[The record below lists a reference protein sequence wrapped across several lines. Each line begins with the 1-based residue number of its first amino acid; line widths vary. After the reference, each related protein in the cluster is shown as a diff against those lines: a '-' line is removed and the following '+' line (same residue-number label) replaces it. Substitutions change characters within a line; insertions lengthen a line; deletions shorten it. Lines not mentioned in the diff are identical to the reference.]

1 MNYKIEAPPM
11 KRNNILVFDVETTGL
26 LPRKPRGS
34 IAPIPISEYPHIIQL
49 SFALYDVNNKSL
61 IRSYDSYVKM
71 EKTVV
76 IGEYVSKLTGIT
88 NEICNN
94 KGNDIMDVLKN
105 LHDAYTECDVI
116 VAHNIDFDEKM
127 VLVEIERNREQ
138 IINKAPEC
146 MTLFNKLYE
155 QVNGLT
161 RYCTMRK
168 GTTLCNIMSTTSVA
182 GRPPSLKWPKL
193 AELYAKLFTGE
204 IVDGMHNSMVDVL
217 ACLRCYLQMRHN
229 SDIGYLTLE
238 YK

>member
-1 MNYKIEAPPM
+1 MDRISQFAVCS
-11 KRNNILVFDVETTGL
+11 IFLWGL
-26 LPRKPRGS
+26 SFSTFSQTLKVGL
-34 IAPIPISEYPHIIQL
+34 IEYPPH
-49 SFALYDVNNKSL
+49 
-61 IRSYDSYVKM
+61 
-71 EKTVV
+71 
-76 IGEYVSKLTGIT
+76 
-88 NEICNN
+88 
-94 KGNDIMDVLKN
+94 
-105 LHDAYTECDVI
+105 
-116 VAHNIDFDEKM
+116 IDFDEKM

-193 AELYAKLFTGE
+193 VELYAKLFTGE